1 MERRFRRIF
10 CLTFLLNSDEKLC
23 VVNISSPVNV
33 GGGGA
38 GTGICLSRAVFR
50 GDTIPWAV
58 LTQPSVCS
66 ELVEVV
72 MSWSQTVGVFTSHA
86 G

>member
-1 MERRFRRIF
+1 MERRFRSIF
-10 CLTFLLNSDEKLC
+10 SLTFLLNSDEKLC
-23 VVNISSPVNV
+23 VVKISSPVNV

-38 GTGICLSRAVFR
+38 GTGICSSRAVFG

-58 LTQPSVCS
+58 HTQPSVCS

-72 MSWSQTVGVFTSHA
+72 MSWLQTVGVFTSHA